1 MRFLLLLMAVPL
13 LTATD
18 CGNKENKK
26 TEVAKNDTATI
37 PACVQK
43 LIDEASR
50 ESPPT
55 TPISVAEYS
64 YKGKK
69 VYLFT
74 ADCCDFYNIVY
85 DDSCKRICAP
95 SGGFTGGGDG
105 KCPDFDST
113 AKLVKEI
120 WRQKGR

>member
-1 MRFLLLLMAVPL
+1 MRFLLLLIVVPF
-13 LTATD
+13 LTASD
-18 CGNKENKK
+18 CGGKKNKK
-26 TEVAKNDTATI
+26 EEVPKNDTGAV
-37 PACVQK
+37 PACVQQ

-50 ESPPT
+50 QTPPT
-55 TPISVAEYS
+55 TPLRVDEYS

-74 ADCCDFYNIVY
+74 ADCCDFYNIAY
-85 DDSCKRICAP
+85 DESCKRICAP
-95 SGGFTGGGDG
+95 SGGFTGGGDR

-120 WRQKGR
+120 WRQSGK

>member
-18 CGNKENKK
+18 CGNKEKK
-26 TEVAKNDTATI
+26 KEEEVKKDISAI

-43 LIDEASR
+43 LIDDASR
-50 ESPPT
+50 ETPPT
-55 TPISVAEYS
+55 TPIRVDEYS

-113 AKLVKEI
+113 AKLVKEV